1 MTGTGTLV
9 RVKPLDALAI
19 NAVFE
24 IGCPD
29 LPTASCDDLRVD
41 HGQKHDPKPV
51 LPAEA
56 LQGSTQ

>member
-9 RVKPLDALAI
+9 RVKPLNALAI

-41 HGQKHDPKPV
+41 HGQKHEPRAD
-51 LPAEA
+51 LPPRS
-56 LQGSTQ
+56 L